1 MKLITKINPR
11 IRFAAEAADAAL
23 ASKAEQTA
31 QSLWDQGE
39 SFIISSNVMDSM
51 LPQQRME
58 DSEEEIFAAVSSLE
72 TSLAWIAIGGAIRG
86 MSRESVIQM
95 LSSILDMDSWGS
107 LTLYGQHVDISS
119 VISRWNNQHPSE
131 KPITRTPG
139 FEK

>member
-1 MKLITKINPR
+1 MKLITKVDPR

-23 ASKAEQTA
+23 AAKTEQTA
-31 QSLWDQGE
+31 QTLWDQGE
-39 SFIISSNVMDSM
+39 SFIISGNVMDSM
-51 LPQQRME
+51 LPQQRIE
-58 DSEEEIFAAVSSLE
+58 DCEEEISAAVESLE
-72 TSLAWIAIGGAIRG
+72 ISLAWIAIDGAIRG
-86 MSRESVIQM
+86 MNRESVIQM
-95 LSSILDMDSWGS
+95 LSLILNIDSCGS